1 MTKRKIILGEYLEF
15 EKGISVPRDRL
26 SITNNIAYLHYGDIY
41 KIYNHVVD
49 INKEIDNILKI
60 STDEKYKKTQLLKD
74 GDIVYNLTSESV
86 DDLGKAVYIRNPNNI
101 PFVSGMET
109 TIMRVTDK
117 SILLPEYLN
126 YILSTYKFKCLLRQY
141 VTGMKVYRVHPRDIG
156 RIEIEVPDINEQK
169 KIIDILNPFND
180 KIELNNQMNQTLEE
194 IASLLYKRWFVDFE
208 FPDDKG
214 NPYKSSGGEMVDS
227 ELGMIPKGWEV
238 KELGELVSICNGYSY
253 RGTDL
258 MKSES
263 AMITIKN
270 FDRNGGFKKNGFK
283 EINLSQ
289 KLKEDH
295 FAYRGDLFIAHTDLT
310 QNADIIGNPIIL
322 MTSLNYEKIIYSMDV
337 VKIKS
342 MKNDFGNAFLKQI
355 FYNKRFKKHALSY
368 TSGTTVLHL
377 SKKAIKNYRISIP
390 NVVQKSTIDIFEK
403 ILRKQMILIEENI
416 VLENTGQYLSK
427 KIILKNMK
435 R

>member
-1 MTKRKIILGEYLEF
+1 MTKRKIILGEYLKF

-214 NPYKSSGGEMVDS
+214 NPYKSNGGEMVES

-238 KELGELVSICNGYSY
+238 KNLTEIAKFVNGLAMQKFRPQISEESLPVLKIKELISNSVSKSTERCKKNIKDEVKVFDGDIIFSWSGTLAVKIWSGGEAGLNQHLFKVTSSIYPKWLYYLIVLYNLNNFKSIASDKATTMGHINRSHLEKTYFTIPQIKIIIKEYTYMETIIDKIIENKVSIKYLQE
-253 RGTDL
+253 TKEKVMLDL
-258 MKSES
+258 
-263 AMITIKN
+263 I
-270 FDRNGGFKKNGFK
+270 
-283 EINLSQ
+283 
-289 KLKEDH
+289 
-295 FAYRGDLFIAHTDLT
+295 
-310 QNADIIGNPIIL
+310 
-322 MTSLNYEKIIYSMDV
+322 
-337 VKIKS
+337 
-342 MKNDFGNAFLKQI
+342 QI
-355 FYNKRFKKHALSY
+355 
-368 TSGTTVLHL
+368 
-377 SKKAIKNYRISIP
+377 
-390 NVVQKSTIDIFEK
+390 
-403 ILRKQMILIEENI
+403 
-416 VLENTGQYLSK
+416 
-427 KIILKNMK
+427 
-435 R
+435 

>member
-1 MTKRKIILGEYLEF
+1 MTKRKIILGEYLKF

-238 KELGELVSICNGYSY
+238 KKLGEIIKFIKGKKPNKIKENKVVGYERY
-253 RGTDL
+253 
-258 MKSES
+258 M
-263 AMITIKN
+263 TIKGITN
-270 FDRNGGFKKNGFK
+270 TEILYADPENTIKIGHNDVSMVMDGASSGDIYTNIEGVLSSTFSKIETEVPNSYIFQVLNYYESDIKKNLTGSA
-283 EINLSQ
+283 IP
-289 KLKEDH
+289 
-295 FAYRGDLFIAHTDLT
+295 HTDKGYINRLLIVVPK
-310 QNADIIGNPIIL
+310 NL
-322 MTSLNYEKIIYSMDV
+322 LLEK
-337 VKIKS
+337 
-342 MKNDFGNAFLKQI
+342 
-355 FYNKRFKKHALSY
+355 
-368 TSGTTVLHL
+368 L
-377 SKKAIKNYRISIP
+377 SKKFAFFIQYINGNIKES
-390 NVVQKSTIDIFEK
+390 NV
-403 ILRKQMILIEENI
+403 
-416 VLENTGQYLSK
+416 LSEQK
-427 KIILKNMK
+427 KIILKILI
-435 R
+435 

>member
-1 MTKRKIILGEYLEF
+1 MTKRKIILGEYLKF

-208 FPDDKG
+208 FPDDKC

-238 KELGELVSICNGYSY
+238 KELGEFITLINGYAFKSGSY
-253 RGTDL
+253 SKDGNY
-258 MKSES
+258 KI
-263 AMITIKN
+263 ITIKN
-270 FDRNGGFKKNGFK
+270 VF
-283 EINLSQ
+283 
-289 KLKEDH
+289 
-295 FAYRGDLFIAHTDLT
+295 
-310 QNADIIGNPIIL
+310 DIIFITN
-322 MTSLNYEKIIYSMDV
+322 
-337 VKIKS
+337 
-342 MKNDFGNAFLKQI
+342 
-355 FYNKRFKKHALSY
+355 
-368 TSGTTVLHL
+368 
-377 SKKAIKNYRISIP
+377 
-390 NVVQKSTIDIFEK
+390 ST
-403 ILRKQMILIEENI
+403 N
-416 VLENTGQYLSK
+416 
-427 KIILKNMK
+427 
-435 R
+435 

>member
-1 MTKRKIILGEYLEF
+1 MTKRKIILGEYLKF

-208 FPDDKG
+208 
-214 NPYKSSGGEMVDS
+214 
-227 ELGMIPKGWEV
+227 
-238 KELGELVSICNGYSY
+238 
-253 RGTDL
+253 
-258 MKSES
+258 
-263 AMITIKN
+263 
-270 FDRNGGFKKNGFK
+270 
-283 EINLSQ
+283 
-289 KLKEDH
+289 
-295 FAYRGDLFIAHTDLT
+295 
-310 QNADIIGNPIIL
+310 
-322 MTSLNYEKIIYSMDV
+322 
-337 VKIKS
+337 
-342 MKNDFGNAFLKQI
+342 
-355 FYNKRFKKHALSY
+355 
-368 TSGTTVLHL
+368 
-377 SKKAIKNYRISIP
+377 
-390 NVVQKSTIDIFEK
+390 
-403 ILRKQMILIEENI
+403 
-416 VLENTGQYLSK
+416 
-427 KIILKNMK
+427 
-435 R
+435 

>member
-238 KELGELVSICNGYSY
+238 KELGEFITLINGYAFKSGSY
-253 RGTDL
+253 SKDGNY
-258 MKSES
+258 KI
-263 AMITIKN
+263 ITIKN
-270 FDRNGGFKKNGFK
+270 VLDNKFITNSTNKIL
-283 EINLSQ
+283 EIPDNVIENQ
-289 KLKEDH
+289 KLKI
-295 FAYRGDLFIAHTDLT
+295 GDVLISLT
-310 QNADIIGNPIIL
+310 GNVGRVCVVTEGECLLNQKKKKNISKIEVNKYYWRTFFNTEEIKIKMINISKGTAQSNLSTIEIMKIKIL
-322 MTSLNYEKIIYSMDV
+322 NSKEVTYNFSEKIKAI
-337 VKIKS
+337 
-342 MKNDFGNAFLKQI
+342 
-355 FYNKRFKKHALSY
+355 
-368 TSGTTVLHL
+368 
-377 SKKAIKNYRISIP
+377 SKKKLQNEI
-390 NVVQKSTIDIFEK
+390 
-403 ILRKQMILIEENI
+403 MILNIEMI
-416 VLENTGQYLSK
+416 KQKLLEELV
-427 KIILKNMK
+427 
-435 R
+435 